1 MSKQSKDIDRL
12 YKFFDWDTLQH
23 IKPRDSHKSFYSKA
37 RQVSNEAGELLISYD
52 TPVAFKFADSG
63 NIIRLWD
70 KWSATTGRHLRAWH
84 GIDKAQWMS
93 MQVHPIDALC
103 NTLEHMQAYTICDIC
118 GARLH
123 IDEAWS
129 DDAMTYSRLCCETC
143 AGEHLTNCDDCGGYI
158 DKRDAINDG
167 DCIRCPRCYEKRV
180 EAIA

>member
-103 NTLEHMQAYTICDIC
+103 NTLEHIIPNYIIGEEVLYEMMDGI
-118 GARLH
+118 
-123 IDEAWS
+123 EAWEENWNNKA
-129 DDAMTYSRLCCETC
+129 DDETN
-143 AGEHLTNCDDCGGYI
+143 AAILAEL
-158 DKRDAINDG
+158 DA
-167 DCIRCPRCYEKRV
+167 
-180 EAIA
+180 

>member
-37 RQVSNEAGELLISYD
+37 RQVSNEAGE
-52 TPVAFKFADSG
+52 
-63 NIIRLWD
+63 
-70 KWSATTGRHLRAWH
+70 
-84 GIDKAQWMS
+84 
-93 MQVHPIDALC
+93 
-103 NTLEHMQAYTICDIC
+103 
-118 GARLH
+118 
-123 IDEAWS
+123 
-129 DDAMTYSRLCCETC
+129 
-143 AGEHLTNCDDCGGYI
+143 HLTNCDDCGGYI